1 MKTVAATL
9 AISLGISLFPA
20 LEQEQA
26 PKIPV
31 STQLTLDA
39 SAPVQRP
46 AINSVLLMHCKKT
59 QMKGTGFALSDGSV
73 VTAAHV
79 LCGCKVED
87 IVARTTQD
95 RIITFSKLVR
105 DEDRD
110 IAAMRTSEPLHGGLE
125 LAPDSTTE
133 IAERVNTWG
142 FPLIYNGPAPLISVG
157 YVSGY
162 YEVHPPVNA
171 CDVPETDQT
180 LKVIHVVVN
189 AAFNPGNSGGPLF
202 VFGQNKVVGL
212 VIWKKIAFSDNV
224 RVAVDGF
231 SNARNVIGGNFSETM
246 PDGTTRNISDQR
258 MIGLVLGEF
267 YNRVQVDIGEAVAA
281 SEVRKFLKK
290 HTSELK

>member
-1 MKTVAATL
+1 MKIVTALL
-9 AISLGISLFPA
+9 AISLGISVFSVFA
-20 LEQEQA
+20 QEQA

-46 AINSVLLMHCKKT
+46 AINSVLLMYCKKT
-59 QMKGTGFALSDGSV
+59 QTKGTGFALSDGTV

-79 LCGCKVED
+79 LCGCKEED

-95 RIITFSKLVR
+95 RIIAFSKLVR

-110 IAAMRTSEPLHGGLE
+110 IAAMRPSEPLHGGLE

-162 YEVHPPVNA
+162 YEVHPQVNA
-171 CDVPETDQT
+171 CDVPETDQN
-180 LKVIHVVVN
+180 LKVVHVVVN

-212 VIWKKIAFSDNV
+212 VLWKKVAFSDNV
-224 RVAVDGF
+224 RVAVECF
-231 SNARNVIGGNFSETM
+231 SNTRNAIGGTFSETM
-246 PDGTTRNISDQR
+246 PDGTTRGISDQR

-267 YNRVQVDIGEAVAA
+267 YNRVQVDIGEAVAV
-281 SEVRKFLKK
+281 SEVRRFLKK
-290 HTSELK
+290 HTSELR